1 MYLWK
6 SLWVTLIAVGFVLVF
21 KAQLS
26 GAKFND
32 FRTSSSI
39 PEWPALNE
47 QVTQMYGLELAQK
60 LTSRLCERVVRF
72 VWPIFSISAPHRMSF
87 PLSELTGLRDAL
99 K

>member
-1 MYLWK
+1 MCLWK
-6 SLWVTLIAVGFVLVF
+6 SLRVTLIAVGFVLVF

-60 LTSRLCERVVRF
+60 LTSRLCERVVRGVRLADF
-72 VWPIFSISAPHRMSF
+72 FDQCATSDEF
-87 PLSELTGLRDAL
+87 PFE
-99 K
+99 